1 VYVALRE
8 RIRQRLCSLELTT
21 SQRIGRII
29 RRYVMSSPHDD
40 DRWADPDSVSLS
52 KQPQDADEAPF
63 DPYRY
68 GAPEHPV
75 PPEYAPPGYV
85 PPPPPQ
91 TPPPPPGPER
101 YAGYGYPARQPYP
114 PPPPPAPGYRAYG
127 SNAKAI
133 AALIFGIASIVLCWL
148 SIFDLLPIVVAVVFG
163 ILGIN
168 EAARRGDGRGRR
180 MAIAGI
186 ICAGVGTLLAIVLTV
201 YFVHLIKPCL
211 DYPSGSAA
219 QNHCIEQKF

>member
-1 VYVALRE
+1 
-8 RIRQRLCSLELTT
+8 
-21 SQRIGRII
+21 
-29 RRYVMSSPHDD
+29 MSSPHGD
-40 DRWADPDSVSLS
+40 DRWPDSEQVSLD
-52 KQPQDADEAPF
+52 KEQDDTEQVPF
-63 DPYRY
+63 DPYRF

-85 PPPPPQ
+85 PPPPKA
-91 TPPPPPGPER
+91 PPPPPGPER
-101 YAGYGYPARQPYP
+101 YGYGYGYPPRQPYP
-114 PPPPPAPGYRAYG
+114 PPPEPVYRAYG

-133 AALIFGIASIVLCWL
+133 AALVFGIASIVLCWL
-148 SIFDLLPIVVAVVFG
+148 SIFDLLPIVVAIVFG

-168 EAARRGDGRGRR
+168 EAKRRGDGRGRK

-186 ICAGVGTLLAIVLTV
+186 VCAGVGLILAIVLTV
-201 YFVHLIKPCL
+201 YFFNRIKPCL

>member
-1 VYVALRE
+1 
-8 RIRQRLCSLELTT
+8 
-21 SQRIGRII
+21 
-29 RRYVMSSPHDD
+29 MSSPHGD
-40 DRWADPDSVSLS
+40 DRAPDADPVSLN
-52 KQPQDADEAPF
+52 KEQQDAEQAPF
-63 DPYRY
+63 DPYRF

-85 PPPPPQ
+85 PPPQAPP
-91 TPPPPPGPER
+91 PPPPPGPER
-101 YAGYGYPARQPYP
+101 YGYGYPARQPYP
-114 PPPPPAPGYRAYG
+114 PPPPPGYQARG
-127 SNAKAI
+127 SNGKAI

-148 SIFDLLPIVVAVVFG
+148 SIFDLLPIILAIVFG

-168 EAARRGDGRGRR
+168 EATRRGDGRGRR

-186 ICAGVGTLLAIVLTV
+186 ICAAVGTILAVVLTV
-201 YFVHLIKPCL
+201 YFFNRIKPCL